1 MKKINLILILLIIV
15 GVVSVSGC
23 ISYQPNTSNVTL
35 SDLNDSDVEE
45 LKTID
50 DIKNVNRP
58 VTPVKPVDGLLSK
71 EQIKKAYQDMFNF
84 TNATVSVTGPY
95 KMANGTYYYIVDV
108 EEKISEDIS
117 ILHLEVDAKV
127 KPELI
132 DAQGFE
138 AKGVLSEYF
147 YTFKK
152 DDGSLPEAKISQ
164 KDITAKANELYKNN
178 GVNQKVFE
186 VELFSTKDNREVYII
201 DFGNII
207 YDANTGE
214 LIYCTF
220 SDEVTNELSEA
231 KCRELAQKELD
242 KLDISGAYL
251 SNPEKISEVGG
262 FIYSYNVSYDI
273 GNSTMNLGHIEV
285 DPFSIS
291 VVYVDVTR
299 PTVNHNNHDVNQSE
313 DLEIIEEIED
323 DTLNYSDVNDLEY
336 II

>member
-50 DIKNVNRP
+50 DIKNVNKP

-71 EQIKKAYQDMFNF
+71 EEIKKAYQNMFNF

-164 KDITAKANELYKNN
+164 KDIIAKANELYKKN
-178 GVNQKVFE
+178 GENQKVVN
-186 VELFSTKDNREVYII
+186 VELFSTKDNKVVYII
-201 DFGNII
+201 DLGNII

-214 LIYCTF
+214 LIHCAF
-220 SDEVTNELSEA
+220 ANEVTNELSEE
-231 KCRELAQKELD
+231 KCRVLAQKELD
-242 KLDISGAYL
+242 KLDINGAYL
-251 SNPEKISEVGG
+251 TNPVKINEMGG

-273 GNSTMNLGHIEV
+273 DGSTMSLGHIEV
-285 DPFSIS
+285 DPFSLAVVNVDVIRPTINQSS
-291 VVYVDVTR
+291 VDINQSDDLELLEEYEDYDDVYV
-299 PTVNHNNHDVNQSE
+299 
-313 DLEIIEEIED
+313 ED
-323 DTLNYSDVNDLEY
+323 DIGY